1 QRHNLLESLTAYQ
14 NVKMAL
20 ELHNGAEHDSRILGI
35 LERLKLGNRVHYK
48 PAKLSGGQ
56 RQRVAV
62 ARALVNRPR
71 LILADEPTAA
81 LDAETGRDVVNYLK
95 ELSADGCTS
104 LIVTHDNRI
113 LDVASRIVNMV
124 DGRIKSN

>member
-1 QRHNLLESLTAYQ
+1 
-14 NVKMAL
+14 MAL
-20 ELHNGAEHDSRILGI
+20 ELHNADADAHQRQIVAI
-35 LERLKLGNRVHYK
+35 LERLKLGNRVQYK

-56 RQRVAV
+56 RQRVAA

-95 ELSADGCTS
+95 ALSAEGCNSFMGTDDKRMRRAATPRVKE
-104 LIVTHDNRI
+104 IAERRKTNVR
-113 LDVASRIVNMV
+113 
-124 DGRIKSN
+124 